1 MPRKQVHVRHHK
13 RRKPEQEEKIHVDEY
28 TRTLETVVPR
38 GSEREFLAAKR
49 DFDERSEASKQL
61 DLKLECKETGMIDD
75 KELVEDW
82 KKDPTTHDIIGVD
95 DTLYGPQLGSLE
107 IIKQILREKFDRFS
121 KSSREVVHKAK
132 AQVREVKKSRI
143 PAKEK
148 KKKIAKIKHEAKH
161 ELKAKAKKDL
171 EDLKETRKKA
181 QKARSVG
188 ASKKWSAERR
198 RRANYVAE
206 TTGCNTIQADALIR
220 RARGIGWD
228 YDVVDWDQIQG
239 KDLQYDERVGKLE
252 QMIGRTYLEA
262 EYEQVIK
269 SEENR
274 WNDLMAERSQE
285 IDQTG
290 SYTPYVPENYE
301 RPPEAW
307 AA

>member
-1 MPRKQVHVRHHK
+1 MPRKRVRISEHD
-13 RRKPEQEEKIHVDEY
+13 RRKPHQDDRIHVDEY

-49 DFDERSEASKQL
+49 DFDDRSEASKQL

-95 DTLYGPQLGSLE
+95 DTLYGPQLESLE

-121 KSSREVVHKAK
+121 KSSREIVHKAK
-132 AQVREVKKSRI
+132 AEVREVKKARI

-148 KKKIAKIKHEAKH
+148 KKKIIKIKQKAKR
-161 ELKAKAKKDL
+161 ELKTKAKKDL

-181 QKARSVG
+181 RKARSVG
-188 ASKKWSAERR
+188 ASTKWSAERR

-206 TTGCNTIQADALIR
+206 TTGCNAIQGDALIR

-252 QMIGRTYLEA
+252 QMIGKTYLEA

-274 WNDLMAERSQE
+274 WNDLMAERSRE
-285 IDQTG
+285 IDRTEPTKG
-290 SYTPYVPENYE
+290 YVPEEYE
-301 RPPEAW
+301 RAPEAW
-307 AA
+307 A